1 MGIFYQ
7 VLLVVY
13 HLLELKLDSTWWYLS
28 SFEFIGNDGLKC
40 FEYTDFTLEK
50 VENLLLKEFN
60 IPYLDNKVYDLNELN
75 VTKNLNIN
83 EQEILMKYLDVQSF
97 KNGENFI
104 KVL

>member
-1 MGIFYQ
+1 M
-7 VLLVVY
+7 
-13 HLLELKLDSTWWYLS
+13 
-28 SFEFIGNDGLKC
+28 KC

>member
-1 MGIFYQ
+1 
-7 VLLVVY
+7 
-13 HLLELKLDSTWWYLS
+13 
-28 SFEFIGNDGLKC
+28 LKC

-104 KVL
+104 KVF

>member
-1 MGIFYQ
+1 M
-7 VLLVVY
+7 
-13 HLLELKLDSTWWYLS
+13 
-28 SFEFIGNDGLKC
+28 KC

-104 KVL
+104 KVF

>member
-1 MGIFYQ
+1 
-7 VLLVVY
+7 
-13 HLLELKLDSTWWYLS
+13 
-28 SFEFIGNDGLKC
+28 LKC

>member
-1 MGIFYQ
+1 M
-7 VLLVVY
+7 
-13 HLLELKLDSTWWYLS
+13 
-28 SFEFIGNDGLKC
+28 KC

-60 IPYLDNKVYDLNELN
+60 IPYLDNKVYDLTELN